1 MPDALPLPLRV
12 AVRGPSTV
20 GWMSGMGG
28 PRSDLG
34 FPRVIERELLA
45 AGQTA
50 EVRSVTVGGDSTA
63 AMLRAWEAEVLGWS
77 PDVII
82 YWTGQY
88 ESLHLLLPR
97 WLERYANSFT
107 WVPGPWQR
115 FYRKRLLRP
124 FWRTLVRAQTRLDAA
139 LPAALGRR
147 RMRRAVEV
155 TEHLVTKVRQV
166 GSPLVIVMGGLPP
179 GSRAELLFPGMA
191 ERIRSFNG
199 MLAEMTRA
207 LGSDDVRAFD
217 TAGAVRD
224 LADDLYDGD
233 YDQLVPDGFHLTP
246 AGHDAF
252 GRALAA
258 EINAWAAT
266 QSHLKPPT

>member
-1 MPDALPLPLRV
+1 MPDPLPLPLRV

-28 PRSDLG
+28 PRGDLG

-45 AGQTA
+45 AGQAA
-50 EVRSVTVGGDSTA
+50 EVRSTTVGGDATTQ
-63 AMLRAWEAEVLGWS
+63 MVREWEADTLGWS

-88 ESLHLLLPR
+88 EAIHLLLPR
-97 WLERYANSFT
+97 WLERYSNSFG
-107 WVPGPWQR
+107 WVPSPWQR
-115 FYRKRLLRP
+115 LYRKRVVRP
-124 FWRTLVRAQTRLDAA
+124 FWRVLVQAQTRLDAM
-139 LPAALGRR
+139 LPAWLGRR
-147 RMRRAVEV
+147 RMRRTVEV

-166 GSPLVIVMGGLPP
+166 GSPLVILMGGLPP
-179 GSRAELLFPGMA
+179 GSRAEHLFPGMA
-191 ERIRSFNG
+191 DRIAALNA
-199 MLAEMTRA
+199 MLEEMTRSFA
-207 LGSDDVRAFD
+207 SDDVRLFH
-217 TAGAVRD
+217 TAAAVRD
-224 LADDLYDGD
+224 LADELYDGNL
-233 YDQLVPDGFHLTP
+233 DQLVTDGFHLTP
-246 AGHDAF
+246 VGHDAF